1 MKKIAILA
9 LLATAAIASPA
20 MAQTSTTG
28 TINITG
34 TVAAK
39 CFVLPGSGNT
49 FGTTVAMGELSQ
61 ADGTLKTSATLS
73 STFGTVGGTGLT
85 AQVVCTS
92 ANPDVSVLSEPLV
105 NTALAATGYDNS
117 VDYTADVTFT
127 RVGGTTLVSDP
138 SAVPAA
144 TTATLASRLTGTG
157 TNVSVATSG
166 WTASGVL
173 VAGSYAG
180 KITIV
185 IAPGV

>member
-1 MKKIAILA
+1 MKKIATLA

-20 MAQTSTTG
+20 MAQTVTG

-34 TVAAK
+34 TVQAK
-39 CFVLPGSGNT
+39 CLVVPGNGNT

-61 ADGTLKTSATLS
+61 ADGTLKASGTLS
-73 STFGTVGGTGLT
+73 STFATVGGTGLT

-105 NTALAATGYDNS
+105 NTVAADPGYDNS